1 VYIYSSKSGVIMP
14 PPYVKTIR
22 EEIFYEYAKLI
33 SRSAYGTLQR
43 AFITDRFKKLRD
55 GEITISGTI
64 REWEREQELPRE
76 CVFCKSAIDL
86 TKDHLIPRNRGGDD
100 SPDYLVLACK
110 SCNTSRGDKGIFE
123 WLGLEKKDNLHRLV
137 AGKYLKQ
144 LLQTHTASGTLE
156 ITKSQLHKLCQNC
169 PLPQVCMQWNT
180 VNKLTCFCLESILP
194 RG

>member
-1 VYIYSSKSGVIMP
+1 MP

-76 CVFCKSAIDL
+76 CVFCKSTIDL
-86 TKDHLIPRNRGGDD
+86 TTDHLIPRNRGGDD
-100 SPDYLVLACK
+100 SPDNLVSACK

-144 LLQTHTASGTLE
+144 LLQVHMAAGTLE
-156 ITKSQLHKLCQNC
+156 ITKSQLYKLCQNC
-169 PLPQVCMQWNT
+169 PLPQVCMQWNM

-194 RG
+194 RGQ